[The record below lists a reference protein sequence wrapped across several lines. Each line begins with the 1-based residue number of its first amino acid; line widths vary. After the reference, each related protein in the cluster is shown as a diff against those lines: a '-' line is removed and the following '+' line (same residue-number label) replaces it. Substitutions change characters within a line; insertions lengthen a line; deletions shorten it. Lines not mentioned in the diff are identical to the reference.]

1 VSNVLAMSSR
11 DRKTLAAGVVGI
23 LMILAAGRVIPLW
36 REWDGQSRTSAVELT
51 AQLASLEEQLELL
64 PVLRDSARV
73 RGVRAAAAWE
83 RLIESP
89 TAGAAGANL
98 ATQVADIADDLGV
111 KVSAVQIRP
120 DTLFRSGFARVAVS
134 FTATGDVTHLTDLLA
149 ALEASDALMA
159 VRELTVTPAD
169 VLLPDGRPEVIR
181 FQLLIEALAV
191 KSAPKDGRGTGGA
204 AAAQR
209 TRG

>member
-1 VSNVLAMSSR
+1 MMSPR
-11 DRKTLAAGVVGI
+11 DRKTLMVGVLGI
-23 LMILAAGRVIPLW
+23 ATIVAAGRAIPMW
-36 REWDGQSRTSAVELT
+36 RAWDEQTRTNAAELST
-51 AQLASLEEQLELL
+51 QLASLEERLKLL
-64 PVLRDSARV
+64 PALRDSARV
-73 RGVRAAAAWE
+73 RGVRAVAARE
-83 RLIESP
+83 RLIEAP
-89 TAGAAGANL
+89 TVATAGAAL
-98 ATQVADIADDLGV
+98 ATQVADIADDLGL

-134 FTATGDVTHLTDLLA
+134 FTATGDVMHLVDLLA

-191 KSAPKDGRGTGGA
+191 KSAVREDSRTPETSTARGA
-204 AAAQR
+204 
-209 TRG
+209 RG